1 MIPIAPQYEVV
12 PAHWGSGRVYDSRKR
27 VEQRYPQAGRVVKH
41 RQYGVWDWYEERN
54 PDGEH
59 FAVLETL
66 RAAYSQCIEC
76 APYVARTVKDVMSIP
91 GCALQLGLYS
101 ATELGLGLTPALS
114 LWYQGQLLDMMEV
127 ALETG
132 TVDSQRLLY
141 VCAGRIGC
149 TIVSMVLRNVRRS
162 AQRRLNRRIGRWF
175 ATQSF
180 RVWARL
186 DVPTFSSTQVQNQLI
201 SGGVSAGHTT
211 IWQMLQSL
219 TEIASRCAQL
229 GAQTFVLL
237 NALKGHQGGAF
248 LTLVTLASEI
258 LPYVSQFR
266 MFSMSAAFAWAS
278 TSRNK
283 AYLKVQGWKTAV
295 SSTLHRKEFVAG
307 NMEDHAISEFIS
319 ASEEVGDDDRHW
331 TEIQRDKMGSSLM
344 GYLNELGTHLPQI
357 AFTVAALKKP
367 KNMPESLASLNLVQA
382 ATRGFASSV
391 FEMYARTQRVGAQLT
406 ALRDLY
412 EMGNIPNIVPD
423 GTVPFPV
430 DPSDKTG
437 SGVSVEFRDVTFKYP
452 DAKKYAL
459 RGVSFTLSPGQ
470 LCVIVGSNGA
480 GKSTILKLIVRL
492 YDPEEG
498 QILVGGHDIRTLK
511 LKDLRRAMSVL
522 FQDYTHFPLSVR
534 DNIALGDLSG
544 CGDDE
549 HVRLA
554 ARLSGAEP
562 FINTLPDG
570 LDTYFKRPMVD
581 QWGGPPDGFKTRL
594 GNPFDSCL
602 VREAAGIRTST
613 TFELSGGQM
622 QRLAVAR
629 TFMRSVVRDDSDLG
643 LLLFDEPSASLDPAA
658 EHDLFDRL
666 RELKGSKTMIFS
678 THRFGNLTRYAD
690 LILYMNESGIV
701 ESGTHEDLIRG
712 EGEYARLWKLQA
724 QAFI

>member
-1 MIPIAPQYEVV
+1 MSSLLQAISPQYEIV
-12 PAHWGSGRVYDSRKR
+12 PAHWGSGRVDDSRKR
-27 VEQRYPQAGRVVKH
+27 VEQRYPQASRVVKH

-59 FAVLETL
+59 AVLETL
-66 RAAYSQCIEC
+66 RAAYSQFIEC

-91 GCALQLGLYS
+91 GCALQLGVYS

-162 AQRRLNRRIGRWF
+162 AQRRLNRRIGPWF

-180 RVWARL
+180 RAWARL

-258 LPYVSQFR
+258 LPYVSQFKA
-266 MFSMSAAFAWAS
+266 FSMSAAFAWAS

-283 AYLKVQGWKTAV
+283 AYLKLQGWKTAV
-295 SSTLHRKEFVAG
+295 SSTLYRKEFVAG
-307 NMEDHAISEFIS
+307 NMEDYAIS
-319 ASEEVGDDDRHW
+319 ARLRLLNADDR
-331 TEIQRDKMGSSLM
+331 MVC
-344 GYLNELGTHLPQI
+344 QI

-437 SGVSVEFRDVTFKYP
+437 SGISVEFRDVTFKYP

-570 LDTYFKRPMVD
+570 LDTYFKRRMVD
-581 QWGGPPDGFKTRL
+581 QWGGPPEGFKTRL

>member
-1 MIPIAPQYEVV
+1 MTALQYEKV
-12 PAHWGSGRVYDSRKR
+12 PAHLQSGKVVDERESL
-27 VEQRYPQAGRVVKH
+27 EQRYPGRVVKH
-41 RQYGVWDWYEERN
+41 RRYGVWDWYEETN

-59 FAVLETL
+59 FAVFETL
-66 RAAYSQCIEC
+66 RGAYSQVIEC
-76 APYVARTVKDVMSIP
+76 TPYVTRTVKDVMSIP
-91 GCALQLGLYS
+91 GCTLQLGIYS
-101 ATELGLGLTPALS
+101 ATELALGLTPALS
-114 LWYQGQLLDMMEV
+114 LWYQGQLLAMMEA

-132 TVDSQRLLY
+132 IVDSRRLLY

-149 TIVSMVLRNVRRS
+149 TILSMVLRNVRTG

-180 RVWARL
+180 RAWARL
-186 DVPTFSSTQVQNQLI
+186 DLPTFSSTQIQEQLI
-201 SGGVSAGHTT
+201 VSGSVSYGHAT

-258 LPYVSQFR
+258 LPFMLQFR
-266 MFSMSAAFAWAS
+266 AFSTSSAFAWAS

-283 AYLKVQGWKTAV
+283 AYLKLQGWKTAV
-295 SSTLHRKEFVAG
+295 SSALHRKEFVAG
-307 NMEDHAISEFIS
+307 NMEDHAVSEFIS

-331 TEIQRDKMGSSLM
+331 SEIQHDKMGSGLM
-344 GYLNELGTHLPQI
+344 GYLNEMGTHLPQI
-357 AFTVAALKKP
+357 AFTVAALKRP

-391 FEMYARTQRVGAQLT
+391 FEMFARTQHIRSQLT

-423 GTVPFPV
+423 GTLPFPV

-437 SGVSVEFRDVTFKYP
+437 SGISVEFRDVTFKYP

-459 RGVSFTLSPGQ
+459 RGVSFTLLPGQ

-511 LKDLRRAMSVL
+511 LKDLRRAISVL

-534 DNIALGDLSG
+534 DNIALGDLTG

-554 ARLSGAEP
+554 ARLSGAES
-562 FINTLPDG
+562 FIDTLPDG
-570 LDTYFKRPMVD
+570 LDTYLQRPMVD
-581 QWGGPPDGFKTRL
+581 QWGGPPKGSKTRL
-594 GNPFDSCL
+594 GNPFDNCL
-602 VREAAGIRTST
+602 VLDAAGIRTST

-629 TFMRSVVRDDSDLG
+629 TFMRTVVREDSDLG

-658 EHDLFDRL
+658 EHDLFNRL

-678 THRFGNLTRYAD
+678 THRFGNLTRHAD
-690 LILYMNESGIV
+690 LIIYMDESGIV
-701 ESGTHEDLIRG
+701 EYGTHDDLIQG
-712 EGEYARLWKLQA
+712 EGEYGRLWKLQA